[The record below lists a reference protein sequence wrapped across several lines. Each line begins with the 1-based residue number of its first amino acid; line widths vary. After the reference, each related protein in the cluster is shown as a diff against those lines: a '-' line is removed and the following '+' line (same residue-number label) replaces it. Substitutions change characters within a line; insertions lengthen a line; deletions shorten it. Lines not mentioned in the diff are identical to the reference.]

1 MLCCLF
7 FRKISYK
14 NRFPVLIQTNREKL
28 HRAIRVGNMEEVRR
42 FIEMPDGHSYAIAKN
57 YYGKNRFFFRHR
69 IKFGNMYIFNDVS
82 KSTGRTALH
91 IAILKERE
99 DIVQFLATTI
109 KQTLFL
115 GDNVSHL
122 V

>member
-1 MLCCLF
+1 
-7 FRKISYK
+7 
-14 NRFPVLIQTNREKL
+14 
-28 HRAIRVGNMEEVRR
+28 
-42 FIEMPDGHSYAIAKN
+42 
-57 YYGKNRFFFRHR
+57 
-69 IKFGNMYIFNDVS
+69 MYIFNDVS